1 MIVAWSGAGKTTF
14 IEGLIPELRKFN
26 LRVAVIKHDSH
37 DFEID
42 KEGKDTYRFTKSG
55 ADVVIISSKTHA
67 AIMEN
72 RYLTLEKILVSIH
85 DVDLI
90 IIEGFKNESK
100 NFRRIGL
107 TRADYELPEGNYHAI
122 ISDKIFKCDVPVF
135 DINNYYGFAEWI
147 INDIQLLKKS

>member
-1 MIVAWSGAGKTTF
+1 M
-14 IEGLIPELRKFN
+14 
-26 LRVAVIKHDSH
+26 IKHDAH

-55 ADVVIISSKTHA
+55 ADVVVISSKTHA

-72 RYLTLEKILVSIH
+72 RYLTLEKILDSIH

-90 IIEGFKNESK
+90 IIEGFKNESQ

-107 TRADYELPEGNYHAI
+107 TRADYELPEGKNFIAV
-122 ISDKIFKCDVPVF
+122 ISDKKFKCDVPVF
-135 DINNYYGFAEWI
+135 DINDYYGFAEWLV
-147 INDIQLLKKS
+147 NDIQLLQLS

>member
-26 LRVAVIKHDSH
+26 LRVAVIKHDAH

-55 ADVVIISSKTHA
+55 ADVVVISSKTHA

-72 RYLTLEKILVSIH
+72 RYLTLEKILLPSSAIKNLNVMCLCSI
-85 DVDLI
+85 
-90 IIEGFKNESK
+90 
-100 NFRRIGL
+100 
-107 TRADYELPEGNYHAI
+107 
-122 ISDKIFKCDVPVF
+122 
-135 DINNYYGFAEWI
+135 
-147 INDIQLLKKS
+147 